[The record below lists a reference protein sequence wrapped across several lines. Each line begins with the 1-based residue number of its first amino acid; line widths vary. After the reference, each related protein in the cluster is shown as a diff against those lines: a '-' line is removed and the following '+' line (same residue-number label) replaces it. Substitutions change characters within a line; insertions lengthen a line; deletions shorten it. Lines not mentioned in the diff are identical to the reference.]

1 MPHSIPFTLGALV
14 AALAVYV
21 WAVLKVGQARGKYGV
36 AAPAVTGAPE
46 FERAFRAQ
54 QNTVEQMV
62 LFVPLLGL
70 SSFVW
75 CDLAAGIYGL
85 VWCLGRV
92 LYIETYSRG
101 ANRSA
106 GFMLSAGVSLGVLI
120 AVIVTF
126 GLRHFGFA

>member
-1 MPHSIPFTLGALV
+1 MSHSMPWTIGALV
-14 AALAVYV
+14 LALVVYV
-21 WAVLKVGQARGKYGV
+21 WAMLKVGQARGKYKV
-36 AAPAVTGAPE
+36 DAPAVTGPPE

-70 SSFVW
+70 ASFVW
-75 CDLAAGIYGL
+75 TDLAAGVYGL

-106 GFMLSAGVSLGVLI
+106 GFMLSAGVSVGVLI
-120 AVIVTF
+120 GVIITF
-126 GLRHFGFA
+126 GLRHFGVA

>member
-1 MPHSIPFTLGALV
+1 MSHSMPWTIGALV
-14 AALAVYV
+14 LALVVYA
-21 WAVLKVGQARGKYGV
+21 WAVLKVGQARGKYDV

-70 SSFVW
+70 AALVW
-75 CDLAAGIYGL
+75 GDIAAGAYGL

-126 GLRHFGFA
+126 VLRHLGVG